1 MKIENINNILF
12 SPLLTSNLIL
22 HFLSG
27 TKKNKI
33 KTELIYLVLPILYNS
48 KIRNKLVKCK
58 SSSSL
63 KTFLTEEIKIDLI
76 DLSKRTKDYNAL
88 TNESMIT
95 LSNYIKIE
103 ISDFISIPQKEI
115 VSFKNEKNE
124 ILREYYKSAFYLGLI
139 FSKEDYKTIFYK
151 F

>member
-1 MKIENINNILF
+1 MKIENINDILF
-12 SPLLTSNLIL
+12 SPLLTSNLVL
-22 HFLSG
+22 YFLSG
-27 TKKNKI
+27 TKNNKI
-33 KTELIYLVLPILYNS
+33 KIELIYFVLPIIYNS
-48 KIRNKLVKCK
+48 TLRNKLLKCK

-63 KTFLTEEIKIDLI
+63 KTFLTDDIKIDLI
-76 DLSKRTKDYNAL
+76 DLSKRMQAYNTL
-88 TNESMIT
+88 TNESIIT

-103 ISDFISIPQKEI
+103 ISDFLSIQQED
-115 VSFKNEKNE
+115 VVNFKNEKNE